1 MRGYSGHVSGTIQE
15 QLHLLFASPLEFE
28 GNEPRQ
34 QRRRIELADNLLD
47 VCKAARDRMYGNDVT
62 IADRRKGHE
71 AEIDQVTGNSEIIL

>member
-15 QLHLLFASPLEFE
+15 QLHLFSRRHLSLRVTSRASRSPDK
-28 GNEPRQ
+28 
-34 QRRRIELADNLLD
+34 LADNLLD
-47 VCKAARDRMYGNDVT
+47 VSKVARDRMYGHVT